1 MPTDIAVFKQV
12 QSAIRGFIQKLK
24 LGIFF
29 FFLFFSN
36 LNFPVEFLWDSL
48 RGQTPPTFNI

>member
-12 QSAIRGFIQKLK
+12 QSAIHGFIQKLK

-29 FFLFFSN
+29 FFLFFLN

>member
-12 QSAIRGFIQKLK
+12 QSAIHGFIQKLK

-29 FFLFFSN
+29 FFSFLFKPE
-36 LNFPVEFLWDSL
+36 FPS
-48 RGQTPPTFNI
+48 